1 MVNSTMKRFEQRSVI
16 VTGACGGIGLAT
28 ARRFAVEG
36 ARLAL
41 VDRGGDANAAIDACK
56 SAGASDVFAIT
67 CDAADP
73 QQVADACAQTLQR
86 LGAIDVVVNVAG
98 MMVFKSLADHT
109 PEDWQ
114 RVLGVNLLGAA
125 WFTQQALRHM
135 RSGGAIVNV
144 SSVHARMTS
153 PLVASY
159 AASKAALLSLTRSAA
174 IEGKPLGIRANAIL
188 PGAVDTP
195 MLWSNPN
202 LQSGAET
209 IAPDDVG
216 SPDAIAA
223 AIAFLASTDAA
234 FVSGASLEVDGGRLA
249 KL

>member
-1 MVNSTMKRFEQRSVI
+1 MVNTNMKRFEQRSVI
-16 VTGACGGIGLAT
+16 VTGTCGGIGLAT
-28 ARRFAVEG
+28 ARRFAAEG

-41 VDRGGDANAAIDACK
+41 VDHGGDADAAIAACK
-56 SAGASDVFAIT
+56 TAGAEDVFAIA
-67 CDAADP
+67 CDVADP
-73 QQVADACAQTLQR
+73 QQVDVACAQTLQR
-86 LGAIDVVVNVAG
+86 HGAIDVVVNVAG
-98 MMVFKSLADHT
+98 MMVFKPLADHA

-135 RSGGAIVNV
+135 RAGGAIINV
-144 SSVHARMTS
+144 ASVHARATS

-216 SPDAIAA
+216 TPDAVAA
-223 AIAFLASTDAA
+223 AIAFLASADAA
-234 FVSGASLEVDGGRLA
+234 FISGASLDVDGGRLA